1 MKTLIQRGTTPDI
14 RIVAEAV
21 RALKDG
27 DIIIYP
33 TDTLYALG
41 CDATNNKAVER
52 LCRLKKLNP
61 DKNTLSIVCSSL
73 RQASTYVRIDNKAF
87 AILKEYL
94 PGPFTFVLPAANTL
108 SKAFKGRR
116 QAGIRIPDCEIA
128 RVIAQELGNPMMS
141 SSATLDDSD
150 DAGVVFPEAVAE
162 AYGKAP
168 EIALAVLAGETGCE
182 PSTVVDIT
190 DASSPEILRQGK
202 GQYCM

>member
-1 MKTLIQRGTTPDI
+1 MKTLIQYGSTPDR
-14 RIVAEAV
+14 RIIAEAV
-21 RALKDG
+21 KALKDG
-27 DIIIYP
+27 DIILYP

-73 RQASTYVRIDNKAF
+73 KQASSYVRIDNRAF
-87 AILKEYL
+87 AVLKEYL

-116 QAGIRIPDCEIA
+116 QAGIRIPDCDIA
-128 RVIAQELGNPMMS
+128 RVIAEELGNPLMS
-141 SSATLDDSD
+141 SSATVNNDDD
-150 DAGVVFPEAVAE
+150 EVIYADAVAH
-162 AYGKAP
+162 AYESTP
-168 EIALAVLAGETGCE
+168 EVTLAVLAGDTGSQ
-182 PSTVVDIT
+182 PSTVVDIS
-190 DASSPEILRQGK
+190 DAADPVILRQGK